1 MSSLTEPIHII
12 DGITNKVDKLAI
24 VAFARQMIVKL
35 CRDNPGKWVSVASYD
50 PFSCGTS
57 LFNINSRKKIFN
69 PYGQHELQRN
79 KNGAGKLSQQRILI
93 VDGGFLYTE
102 RGQRGQGEQKLVQW
116 LATDT
121 NAPTTSQLNRRRVT
135 VTRRQ
140 ERKLRQDIESHRLK
154 LLTLRQSVTSTMFCT
169 LWWQMEAASP
179 TRHGTT
185 TTMRVIKERFP
196 HLTELIVRADGAGC
210 YKGKFCRLASMT
222 LGM

>member
-102 RGQRGQGEQKLVQW
+102 RGQRG
-116 LATDT
+116 LAI
-121 NAPTTSQLNRRRVT
+121 SWRRYSKSYDL
-135 VTRRQ
+135 Q
-140 ERKLRQDIESHRLK
+140 PK
-154 LLTLRQSVTSTMFCT
+154 
-169 LWWQMEAASP
+169 
-179 TRHGTT
+179 
-185 TTMRVIKERFP
+185 
-196 HLTELIVRADGAGC
+196 IVVWSWYAHCED
-210 YKGKFCRLASMT
+210 FCRCRGDGSILYDNNIFCPSDLPKDVFKT
-222 LGM
+222 LTFVGFNILLGGDRDRVWWGFSFTG

>member
-116 LATDT
+116 LDH
-121 NAPTTSQLNRRRVT
+121 S
-135 VTRRQ
+135 
-140 ERKLRQDIESHRLK
+140 
-154 LLTLRQSVTSTMFCT
+154 
-169 LWWQMEAASP
+169 
-179 TRHGTT
+179 
-185 TTMRVIKERFP
+185 MRVIKERFP